1 MLDELRD
8 LFLAALKFEGN
19 DAMPLVNR
27 WNEAV
32 KRVQAVFDN
41 MTSKTVDAAPVVRCR
56 DCKWYK
62 ESPLL
67 APNRFCYRLKDRDG
81 KHIGYNFSELDF
93 CSRGERPNCDGDMR
107 GAG

>member
-56 DCKWYK
+56 ECQYGEYDDTIEDEY
-62 ESPLL
+62 
-67 APNRFCYRLKDRDG
+67 CYHCTYG
-81 KHIGYNFSELDF
+81 GFPYNKADHF
-93 CSRGERPNCDGDMR
+93 CSDGERKR
-107 GAG
+107 GGS

>member
-41 MTSKTVDAAPVVRCR
+41 MTSKNVDAVPVCRCE
-56 DCKWYK
+56 DCKFGTNDPTGIVICRMASYPNYATRNQNWYC
-62 ESPLL
+62 
-67 APNRFCYRLKDRDG
+67 AD
-81 KHIGYNFSELDF
+81 
-93 CSRGERPNCDGDMR
+93 GERKGGDE
-107 GAG
+107 